1 MPALANRI
9 QDTTTTTGTG
19 TITVSGTPAAGYLA
33 FSTLPVGTLIDYTIQ
48 GQTGSEFEV
57 GRGEMASSTTFT
69 RDQVLSSSNSG
80 ALVNFSSGTK
90 DVFVTV
96 AGESMV
102 SRGRFLAMPYVLR

>member
-1 MPALANRI
+1 MPLLANRV

-33 FSTLPVGTLIDYTIQ
+33 FSTLATGAVFDYTIQ

-57 GRGEMASSTTFT
+57 GRGKMASSTTFT
-69 RDQVLSSSNSG
+69 REQVLASSNSG
-80 ALVNFSSGTK
+80 AAVNFSAGTK

-96 AGESMV
+96 AGQSMTN
-102 SRGRFLAMPYVLR
+102 RGRVIAMPYALR